1 MKTYNYYFFNFSL
14 KKSIVLIRDKVAA
27 FSWYLGLYIE
37 KAPCRAF
44 FIRLYLVL
52 VDYHYRLKSETFAQ
66 SKPSSTSES
75 EGQSRR
81 HLPSLIPI
89 TLRRA
94 GSINYVVFDCKS
106 EFVIM

>member
-1 MKTYNYYFFNFSL
+1 M
-14 KKSIVLIRDKVAA
+14 KKSIVLIQDKVAA

-66 SKPSSTSES
+66 RKPSSTSES

-81 HLPSLIPI
+81 HLPSLVRI

-106 EFVIM
+106 EFVIMQ

>member
-1 MKTYNYYFFNFSL
+1 M
-14 KKSIVLIRDKVAA
+14 KKSIVLIQDKVAA

-66 SKPSSTSES
+66 RKPSSTSES